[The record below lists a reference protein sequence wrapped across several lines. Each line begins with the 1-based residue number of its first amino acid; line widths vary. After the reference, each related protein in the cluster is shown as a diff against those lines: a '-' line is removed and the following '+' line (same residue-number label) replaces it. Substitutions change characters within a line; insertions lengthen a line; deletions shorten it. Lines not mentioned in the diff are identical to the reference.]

1 MWDPG
6 HTHADG
12 SHHSGQDSEEG
23 MAPGPFRA
31 PVVLSESRSHTAV
44 PRLQPQQRNLFLSCS
59 YLIPEPELHKKEHDS
74 DHKLFMPNVN
84 IKLQLLNHPKPMAWY
99 QF

>member
-1 MWDPG
+1 MLSVVHSLFIADFGGLLCVCFRSQPPAVSRVCDPG

-31 PVVLSESRSHTAV
+31 PVVLSDSWSHTAV
-44 PRLQPQQRNLFLSCS
+44 PHLQPQQCNLFLSCS
-59 YLIPEPELHKKEHDS
+59 VSDS
-74 DHKLFMPNVN
+74 
-84 IKLQLLNHPKPMAWY
+84 
-99 QF
+99 